1 MPAARNVGITNVIIS
16 IIIRFYKSSLSCYF
30 TDARSFRYLL
40 QKCLEEMSPLF
51 AEGRNS
57 TWRIAAHE
65 GSSAERTREIIWLDI
80 DQIAR
85 AGQHGQRSVR
95 AESIGQ
101 FRRESSLTGS
111 VRSNPDQA
119 VVLSDAHLRSRSHT
133 SATAADAARAAW
145 NKDRIRLSILRGSFT
160 TFPPNFV
167 KIDRVFLR
175 KPDNKQT
182 NADENITS
190 FTEVKK
196 TGDMIKSDWV
206 KRRNMLMN

>member
-101 FRRESSLTGS
+101 FRRESSLTGPVQS
-111 VRSNPDQA
+111 GPGCRPLWRASSQPISHQRHGCWCSEGCVEQGSHPLIHSPWLIYHISTEFCENRS
-119 VVLSDAHLRSRSHT
+119 
-133 SATAADAARAAW
+133 
-145 NKDRIRLSILRGSFT
+145 SIF
-160 TFPPNFV
+160 
-167 KIDRVFLR
+167 
-175 KPDNKQT
+175 
-182 NADENITS
+182 A
-190 FTEVKK
+190 
-196 TGDMIKSDWV
+196 
-206 KRRNMLMN
+206 